1 LDDLFEDFPYGFG
14 EVTARKV
21 RGGDRREV
29 LQLRVDMGVLQME
42 MTGRPDGTRP
52 EGFDT
57 YYDYLVALAFEEG
70 EDFHLNESRRLEVD
84 REFVQFFH
92 RRISWLALREF
103 ERAVRDA
110 NHTLALMDFSTA
122 NATDESWAI
131 LHEQYRPFVL
141 FHRTQALAL
150 VELEKEE
157 PRHAVKAIDDG
168 LRQLRSLFIEHDV
181 EDEFDEDELAAK
193 LVEMKRS
200 IVEEYSVEES
210 LTEQLS
216 EAIAA
221 EKYELAAE
229 IRDRIER
236 RNRKSV

>member
-1 LDDLFEDFPYGFG
+1 
-14 EVTARKV
+14 
-21 RGGDRREV
+21 
-29 LQLRVDMGVLQME
+29 
-42 MTGRPDGTRP
+42 
-52 EGFDT
+52 
-57 YYDYLVALAFEEG
+57 
-70 EDFHLNESRRLEVD
+70 
-84 REFVQFFH
+84 
-92 RRISWLALREF
+92 
-103 ERAVRDA
+103 
-110 NHTLALMDFSTA
+110 
-122 NATDESWAI
+122 
-131 LHEQYRPFVL
+131 
-141 FHRTQALAL
+141 
-150 VELEKEE
+150 
-157 PRHAVKAIDDG
+157 
-168 LRQLRSLFIEHDV
+168 V